1 MAMLSREAF
10 ERAVRFLQEQAR
22 PLEAA
27 CFRHS
32 FGEAPATS
40 VVKALAAYQNG
51 DGGYGRALEPDL
63 RTPSSSALATS
74 LALLRLA
81 ALGVGGKHP
90 QVQAARAYLER
101 SLDPQR
107 WTWRIVPDDVGAYP
121 HAPWWGQAGLEERFG
136 RYLVNPRAALVAGL
150 LHFEDTLDGD
160 WLGQVAEDTV
170 RAVET
175 RELDMHE
182 LLAALALLE
191 APGLAVGSRARVRA
205 ACEQAAERLVATEPE
220 AWAGY
225 GLAPVQVAPRPDSPL
240 HHLFAEVVHVNL
252 DVLVAAQGEEG
263 AWSPNW
269 SWGAYP
275 DAWAEAQREWQ
286 GVLTLEALEA
296 LRAYGRIEDVTWRAA
311 ASNGG

>member
-1 MAMLSREAF
+1 SMAMLSREAC

-205 ACEQAAERLVATEPE
+205 ACEQAAE
-220 AWAGY
+220 
-225 GLAPVQVAPRPDSPL
+225 
-240 HHLFAEVVHVNL
+240 FAEVVHVNL